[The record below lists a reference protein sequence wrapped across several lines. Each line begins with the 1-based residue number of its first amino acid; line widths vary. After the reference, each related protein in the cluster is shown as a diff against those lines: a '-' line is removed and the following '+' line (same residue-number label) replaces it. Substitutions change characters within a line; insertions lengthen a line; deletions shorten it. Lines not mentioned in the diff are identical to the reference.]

1 MTTATTAT
9 TAATHDNDTT
19 LQSTPF
25 ARMFRKELQ
34 AIRQERDERQ
44 EEYFTHPLGVKPSF
58 RDKVP
63 YDLRDV
69 YPSMSITHNN
79 MPLNAV
85 IKTGIGDDNEIGYG
99 GSSLVE
105 SLFFYAHPFITFA
118 SMLLLALGFGST
130 PALGFLFF
138 FGVQAA
144 YAASTVSI
152 FDRNWSY
159 NMRATVT
166 TTVSVGVLQVI
177 IAALLPQWWAAPL
190 LALGNVIVLARPFL
204 EGRQVSR
211 GLGQRP
217 LEHQYVNKP
226 NFKTYRANRDAQILA
241 ASDLSRN
248 GAYITMGY
256 ASGLFHAW
264 GHPYAPIKGL
274 PVGGS
279 MDDFSN
285 HYAGFGASGTGKTVG
300 QGLPFAQQVMGFG
313 FVGSDGKWRNCGG
326 IFCMDGKGELG
337 HDVISYARKM
347 GVDKCGVELI
357 EIGPGCSHQ
366 IAPIEGLS
374 PTEIASSLAEMN
386 DKNSN
391 GNPFFNN
398 SAFKWVLSA
407 ATLMAALRDR
417 EIEWMDDI
425 ARTKF
430 MYVDP
435 VSGQQVFFKSREHL
449 IEVYTANGKEI
460 PKIFKRRFLW
470 TYSNLIT
477 FCKSYVMDKEFLY
490 GYVDPDAET
499 LSTAP
504 KVPVPGGA
512 IAWVRELSY
521 YKNRTKDQQEFERK
535 ARADEQAA
543 IARGDT
549 TVEEIQEAEQ
559 KEQDQVQ
566 AALARGDKE
575 AAEVIRLRKERGR
588 GLMLHYAL
596 IEVTE
601 SIPKMDGTTLA
612 NIRSTVASW
621 IDIAT
626 GHDELSTWLEEETG
640 ADVTAALRGAVV
652 AISMSRTEHGVPGA
666 FFIDLAKRRFFRS
679 VLTRPAD
686 WRKDVRQRP
695 VLLLVDEASDFVG
708 RGGQGSVPEKDIL
721 YKARSKG
728 AIAFYMTQNINQYE
742 DQLGTHGARAFVGN
756 FNSFFTF
763 GSTLETLEWARDRI
777 GKYPN
782 ITYSWSAKRMAQD
795 LMDVSF
801 TDDDAAMD
809 RLYKQR
815 AFAMTY
821 PTDVVLSD
829 EDKKE
834 LKDDGFKGHTALH
847 MRMRLVRMFS
857 IDLLWKLPANL
868 KEAVTSD
875 GKLVAKAVSRVYHRT
890 MRKDGAKTLAAGE
903 KKVMPVVF
911 TATEEGVTDEKGTRE
926 TPPVLNA
933 DRLKEIKGKF
943 VAIASFKR
951 GGVVREDIIHTIKSL
966 DFIEQEASETREAYE
981 ARRAVEGPVLLR
993 KTLQEL
999 AALQPGVV
1007 TSYDVIEKGIA
1018 YAPTT

>member
-1 MTTATTAT
+1 MTTANTAV
-9 TAATHDNDTT
+9 THDNDKT
-19 LQSTPF
+19 LLRSPF

-34 AIRQERDERQ
+34 AIRQEREERQ
-44 EEYFTHPLGVKPSF
+44 EEYFTHPLGVKPSH

-63 YDLRDV
+63 YDLRDIE
-69 YPSMSITHNN
+69 PSMSISFNN

-85 IKTGIGDDNEIGYG
+85 IKTGDGDENEIGYG

-118 SMLLLALGFGST
+118 SMLLLALVFGST
-130 PALGFLFF
+130 PVLGLAFFL
-138 FGVQAA
+138 GVQAA

-152 FDRNWSY
+152 FGRNWNY

-166 TTVSVGVLQVI
+166 TTVSIGVLQVI

-190 LALGNVIVLARPFL
+190 LALGNVVVLARPFL

-211 GLGQRP
+211 GLGPRP
-217 LEHQYVNKP
+217 MEHKYVNKP
-226 NFKTYRANRDAQILA
+226 NFKTYRANRDEQILA
-241 ASDLSRN
+241 ASDPARN
-248 GAYITMGY
+248 GAFITMGY
-256 ASGLFHAW
+256 STGLMRHW
-264 GHPYAPIKGL
+264 GHPYAPVAGL
-274 PVGGS
+274 PMGGS
-279 MDDFSN
+279 IDDFSN
-285 HYAGFGASGTGKTVG
+285 HIAGYGASGTGKTIGEGV
-300 QGLPFAQQVMGFG
+300 PFLQQYMGFG
-313 FVGSDGKWRNCGG
+313 AIGHDGVWRNSGG
-326 IFCMDGKGELG
+326 VFCMDDKGELG
-337 HDVISYARKM
+337 HDVISYARNM
-347 GVDKCGVELI
+347 GIHKVGIQLI
-357 EIGPGCSHQ
+357 EIGIGPGCVE

-374 PTEIASSLAEMN
+374 ATEVASSLAEMN
-386 DKNSN
+386 DAGKN

-407 ATLMAALRDR
+407 ATLMEGMRDR

-435 VSGQQVFFKSREHL
+435 VSDKQVFFKSREHL
-449 IEVYTANGKEI
+449 VEVYTANGKEI
-460 PKIFKRRFLW
+460 PSIFKRRFLW
-470 TYSNLIT
+470 TYANLIH
-477 FCKSYVMDKEFLY
+477 FCKRFVLDMQFLI
-490 GYVDPDAET
+490 GYVDPESKT

-504 KVPVPGGA
+504 KVPVAGGA
-512 IAWVRELSY
+512 VAWLQDLSY
-521 YKNRTKDQQEFERK
+521 YKNRDQEQKQIDRQ
-535 ARADEQAA
+535 AIADEQAA
-543 IARGDT
+543 IDRGDA
-549 TVEEIQEAEQ
+549 EEA
-559 KEQDQVQ
+559 D
-566 AALARGDKE
+566 R
-575 AAEVIRLRKERGR
+575 IRNRKERGR
-588 GLMLHYAL
+588 GLMLHDAL

-601 SIPKMDGTTLA
+601 SIPMMDGTTLA

-621 IDIAT
+621 LDIAT
-626 GHDELSTWLEEETG
+626 GHPELRPWLEKETG

-652 AISMSRTEHGVPGA
+652 AMSLSRTEHGVPGA

-695 VLLLVDEASDFVG
+695 VLIMVDEAAGFVG
-708 RGGQGSVPEKDIL
+708 SGGGGNGSVPEKDIL

-742 DQLGTHGARAFVGN
+742 DRLGTHGAFAFAGN

-763 GSTLETLEWARDRI
+763 GTTPETLEWARERI
-777 GKYPN
+777 GKYPK
-782 ITYSWSAKRMAQD
+782 IRFSWSAKDMAQD

-801 TDDDAAMD
+801 TDDDAAME
-809 RLYKQR
+809 RLHKQR

-834 LKDDGFKGHTALH
+834 LKDDGNKAHSSLH
-847 MRMRLVRMFS
+847 MKVRLVRMFT
-857 IDLLWKLPANL
+857 IDLLWKLPANV
-868 KEAVTSD
+868 KEAMTSD
-875 GKLVAKAVSRVYHRT
+875 AKLVAKAVSRIHHRK
-890 MRKDGAKTLAAGE
+890 MREDGAKTLAKGE
-903 KKVMPVVF
+903 KKAMPLTF
-911 TATEEGVTDEKGTRE
+911 TATEEGVTNEKGTRE

-943 VAIASFKR
+943 VAIGSFKR
-951 GGVVREDIIHTIKSL
+951 GGLVREDIMHSIKSL
-966 DFIEQEASETREAYE
+966 DFIEKWVDETPEAYA
-981 ARRAVEGPVLLR
+981 ARRKVEGPVLLR

-999 AALQPGVV
+999 AARQPGVV